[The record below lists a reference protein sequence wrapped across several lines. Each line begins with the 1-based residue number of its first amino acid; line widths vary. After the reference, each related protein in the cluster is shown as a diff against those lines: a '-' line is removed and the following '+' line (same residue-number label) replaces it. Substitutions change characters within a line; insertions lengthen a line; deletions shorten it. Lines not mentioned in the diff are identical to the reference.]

1 MALPRLELPA
11 DALVLFESVPRGLDR
26 SGGYRFAVT
35 ADGRFLHG
43 NNQALHVAPDA
54 AEDDDPSR
62 FWTGALEEVA
72 QFGPTPMKE
81 IEAAAEEVRKLAATT
96 RRPPGKESEP
106 TIERVTTRIQGITH
120 TTIGYQRGRPEV
132 IQRLLEAVERAG
144 GQQA

>member
-43 NNQALHVAPDA
+43 NNEALHVAPDE
-54 AEDDDPSR
+54 AEDEEPSR
-62 FWTGALEEVA
+62 FWTGELEEVA
-72 QFGPTPMKE
+72 RFGEAAVKE
-81 IEAAAEEVRKLAATT
+81 IEAAAEEVRKLPATT

-106 TIERVTTRIQGITH
+106 TVERVTTRIQGVTH
-120 TTIGYQRGRPEV
+120 TTVGHQRGRPSAV
-132 IQRLLEAVERAG
+132 QRLLETVDRAG
-144 GQQA
+144 RQEA